1 MQDSR
6 LKSQNFVEFDCR
18 MFPLGLN
25 TLDNPRENEIHLQL
39 YQSYKKGR
47 IYRCGEFDYIFQFQ
61 SWVCDYL
68 CEFSPSL
75 SYWFNWW
82 AQAMY
87 TLRTPRDRYLVD
99 VYRVAVKLSSNS
111 RNKIKRYRPGI
122 THWNYVFSSRSKEAD
137 KAQSPSA
144 ETQLL
149 WKFNTLRNGQSFF
162 SLLGL

>member
-1 MQDSR
+1 MIAIDNEVSSVWFDNKLKLKSLHFNKCEFTEKFCEFINLIINSVQDSR

-82 AQAMY
+82 AQAIY
-87 TLRTPRDRYLVD
+87 TLRTPRDR
-99 VYRVAVKLSSNS
+99 
-111 RNKIKRYRPGI
+111 
-122 THWNYVFSSRSKEAD
+122 
-137 KAQSPSA
+137 
-144 ETQLL
+144 
-149 WKFNTLRNGQSFF
+149 
-162 SLLGL
+162 